1 MDVRQLGYFLAV
13 AENGSLASAANVIGI
28 AQPSLSLQI
37 KNLEARL
44 GADLLVRTPRGVR
57 LTDAG
62 EVLLHH
68 ARLILN
74 AVEEAKEQ
82 VRQAGTMPTGKVVFG
97 LPSSVSMVLSV
108 PLAETI
114 RLDLPNVRLRAVDAM
129 SGFIKEW
136 IEERQID
143 LGMLYETGGLT
154 NAEVTMLL
162 HEEMH
167 FFAAPDLWPLDTPP
181 GTPVPLM
188 ALADI
193 EMVLPSKSHGLRI
206 LIDRF
211 CRTARTSLNVVLEMD
226 SLSQI
231 KSLVARGSGC
241 TILAPAAAHD
251 FEDRGELVSSVI
263 VAPRISRPV
272 YLVRNPERTRTRASA
287 EVERITKEVI
297 ADLVKRGIWRGT
309 LVEEKTARPVA
320 LAPV

>member
-44 GADLLVRTPRGVR
+44 GTDLLVRTPRGVR

-62 EVLLHH
+62 EVLLRH
-68 ARLILN
+68 ARLILK
-74 AVEEAKEQ
+74 AVDDAKEE
-82 VRQAGTMPTGKVVFG
+82 VRNTATTPTGKVVFG

-108 PLAETI
+108 PLAETV
-114 RLDLPNVRLRAVDAM
+114 RHEVPKVRLRAVDAM

-136 IEERQID
+136 IEEGQID
-143 LGMLYETGGLT
+143 LGILYETGGLN
-154 NAEVTMLL
+154 NAEVKTLL
-162 HEEMH
+162 HEDMH
-167 FFAAPDLWPLDTPP
+167 FFAPPDIWPLSTPP
-181 GTPVPLM
+181 GEPVRLSD
-188 ALADI
+188 LAQV

-206 LIDRF
+206 LIEKS
-211 CRTARTSLNVVLEMD
+211 CRASRVSLNIVLEMD

-231 KSLVARGSGC
+231 KSLVSRGSAC

-263 VAPRISRPV
+263 VQPKISRPV
-272 YLVRNPERTRTRASA
+272 VLVRNPERARTPAVS
-287 EVERITKEVI
+287 EVERMTIEVI
-297 ADLVKRGIWRGT
+297 TELVNRGIWRGR
-309 LVEEKTARPVA
+309 LVGQ
-320 LAPV
+320 